1 MLQRYLQST
10 TMRVEEMRVKRT
22 DAERWMSHR
31 MLPEELRAR
40 VRRYQQYKW
49 QLTRGVEEEN
59 LLQSLPKDLRRDI
72 TRHLCL
78 SLLKSV
84 RIFLLNFFFSIHLF
98 VQLLAIVFI
107 KSILSF
113 RCQCLKK
120 WIVNCLMHF
129 VIVSNQFFTQR
140 RAALSLRGIQWMRC
154 SLSCEET

>member
-10 TMRVEEMRVKRT
+10 TMRVEETRVERT
-22 DAERWMSHR
+22 DAEWWMSHR
-31 MLPEELRAR
+31 MLPEKLRAR

-59 LLQSLPKDLRRDI
+59 LLQSLPKDLQRDI

-84 RIFLLNFFFSIHLF
+84 RVYLLIFFFLRHPF
-98 VQLLAIVFI
+98 VQLLATVFI

-113 RCQCLKK
+113 RCQCLQ
-120 WIVNCLMHF
+120 N
-129 VIVSNQFFTQR
+129 
-140 RAALSLRGIQWMRC
+140 G
-154 SLSCEET
+154 